1 MCIAAVPATREPR
14 EMPPTCSSWHVTHT
28 VLEVIKLQPRES
40 GALSQKVGQSDE
52 SNVGASGGQAQPLL

>member
-1 MCIAAVPATREPR
+1 
-14 EMPPTCSSWHVTHT
+14 MPPTCSSWHVTHT

-40 GALSQKVGQSDE
+40 GGLSQKVGQSDE